1 MAFCRCVGAYNYTPL
16 QFVTTLK
23 FLNIELKQKM
33 KDRSKLI
40 TEQRNPDTLDIDCK
54 STSEIVDII
63 NAGDSNVINA
73 VYKERHNITKAVDLV
88 VASFEKGGRLFYIGA
103 GTSGRLG
110 ILDASECPPTFGTDP
125 ELVKGIIAG
134 GKDALT
140 RSIEGAEDRYEDG
153 VKAIKEYGIKPEDTV
168 VGIAAGGTTPF
179 VHGALVQAN
188 GIGATTIFLCC
199 NPDTVPA
206 EEVDVIIRPITGPE
220 VITGSTRM
228 KAGTATKLI
237 LNTLTTA
244 SMIKMGKVY
253 ENLMVD
259 LQVKNE
265 KLKDRAER
273 ILMTVTDLDRD
284 SAGKLL
290 TKANGN
296 VKTAIVMH
304 KLQIGYEEARKKLE
318 KYNGYVRKVLE
329 NIIRF

>member
-1 MAFCRCVGAYNYTPL
+1 MLRHEEYKHIKENTEMAKITIAT
-16 QFVTTLK
+16 
-23 FLNIELKQKM
+23 M

-40 TEQRNPDTLDIDCK
+40 TEQRNPKSVEIDCK

-63 NAGDSNVINA
+63 NAEDSSVIAA
-73 VYKERHNITKAVDLV
+73 VHNERQNITKAVDLI
-88 VASFEKGGRLFYIGA
+88 VASFKKGGRLFYVGA

-110 ILDASECPPTFGTDP
+110 VLDASECPPTFGTDP
-125 ELVKGIIAG
+125 ELVRGIIAG

-140 RSIEGAEDRYEDG
+140 RSIEGAEDRHEDG
-153 VKAIKEYGIKPEDTV
+153 ELAIRNSSIKPEDTI
-168 VGIAAGGTTPF
+168 VGIATGGTTPF

-188 GIGATTIFLCC
+188 RIGSTTIFLCC
-199 NPDTVPA
+199 NPDTDPS
-206 EEVDVIIRPITGPE
+206 EEVDVIIRPISGPE

-273 ILMTVTDLDRD
+273 IIMTVTDLDRD
-284 SAGKLL
+284 SANKLL
-290 TKANGN
+290 NKANGN

-304 KLQIGYEEARKKLE
+304 KLQVGYDEAKKKLDE
-318 KYNGYVRKVLE
+318 YDGFVRKVL
-329 NIIRF
+329 NS

>member
-1 MAFCRCVGAYNYTPL
+1 
-16 QFVTTLK
+16 
-23 FLNIELKQKM
+23 M

-40 TEQRNPDTLDIDCK
+40 TEQRNPKTLDIDSK

-63 NAGDSNVINA
+63 NTEDSNVIDA
-73 VYKERHNITKAVDLV
+73 VNKERRNITKAVDLI
-88 VASFEKGGRLFYIGA
+88 VASFRGGGRLFYVGA

-110 ILDASECPPTFGTDP
+110 VLDASECPPTFGTDP

-134 GKDALT
+134 GNDALT
-140 RSIEGAEDRYEDG
+140 RSIEGAEDRHEDG
-153 VKAIKEYGIKPEDTV
+153 EQAVREYAVKPEDTV
-168 VGIAAGGTTPF
+168 VGIATGGTTPF

-188 GIGATTIFLCC
+188 SIGATTIFLCC
-199 NPDTVPA
+199 NPDTEPA
-206 EEVDVIIRPITGPE
+206 EKVDVIIRPITGPE
-220 VITGSTRM
+220 VIAGSTRM

-253 ENLMVD
+253 ENLMID
-259 LQVKNE
+259 LQVKNV

-273 ILMTVTDLDRD
+273 IIMILTDLDRN
-284 SAGKLL
+284 SADKLL

-304 KLQIGYEEARKKLE
+304 KLQTGYEKAMNKLE
-318 KYNGYVRKVLE
+318 KHNGFVRKVLKG
-329 NIIRF
+329 

>member
-1 MAFCRCVGAYNYTPL
+1 
-16 QFVTTLK
+16 
-23 FLNIELKQKM
+23 M

-40 TEQRNPDTLDIDCK
+40 TEQRNPKTLDIDSK
-54 STSEIVDII
+54 STLEIVDII
-63 NAGDSNVINA
+63 NTEDSNVIDA
-73 VYKERHNITKAVDLV
+73 VNKERQNITKAVDLI
-88 VASFEKGGRLFYIGA
+88 VASFQRGGRLFYVGA

-110 ILDASECPPTFGTDP
+110 VLDASECPPTFGTDP

-134 GKDALT
+134 GTDALT
-140 RSIEGAEDRYEDG
+140 KSIEGAEDRHEDG
-153 VKAIKEYGIKPEDTV
+153 EKAIKDNGIKREDTV
-168 VGIAAGGTTPF
+168 VGIATGGTTPF

-188 GIGATTIFLCC
+188 RIGATTIFLCC
-199 NPDTVPA
+199 NPDTDPA

-253 ENLMVD
+253 ENLMID
-259 LQVKNE
+259 LQVKNV

-273 ILMTVTDLDRD
+273 IIMILTDLDRD
-284 SAGKLL
+284 PADKLL

-304 KLQIGYEEARKKLE
+304 KLQTGSEEASKKLE
-318 KYNGYVRKVLE
+318 KHTGFVRKVL
-329 NIIRF
+329 RG